1 MEKIMKHIDQLC
13 VRYPA
18 LAECRTQIEAAAE
31 ALIKSYEEG
40 GKLLVAGNGGS
51 CADSDHITGELLKSF
66 CKKRVP
72 QKEFLDSIKKI
83 DVETGAYLS
92 DKLQGSL
99 PAIALTNNTA
109 LMTASLNDVDGNVM
123 FAQQVN
129 GYGKKGDVFL
139 GISTS
144 GNSRD
149 IVYATVVA
157 RAKGLMTVALTGRDG
172 GKLKGIAD
180 ISIIVPEHETFMIQ
194 ELHLP
199 VYHALCLEVEEHFW
213 KE

>member
-1 MEKIMKHIDQLC
+1 MKHIDELC
-13 VRYPA
+13 IRYPV
-18 LAECRTQIEAAAE
+18 LSVCKNDIEKAAE
-31 ALIKSYEEG
+31 ALIESFENG

-51 CADSDHITGELLKSF
+51 CADSDHISGELLKSF
-66 CKKRVP
+66 VKKRRPSV
-72 QKEFLDSIKKI
+72 ELLDSIRKI
-83 DVETGAYLS
+83 NPETGDYLS

-99 PAIALTNNTA
+99 PVIALTNNTA

-129 GYGKKGDVFL
+129 GYGNEGDVFL

-149 IVYATVVA
+149 IVYPTVVA
-157 RAKGLMTVALTGRDG
+157 KAKGLMTVALTGKNG

-180 ISIIVPEHETFMIQ
+180 ICIVVPEQETFKIQ

-199 VYHALCLEVEEHFW
+199 VYHALCLEIEEYFW
-213 KE
+213 RE

>member
-1 MEKIMKHIDQLC
+1 MKHIDELC
-13 VRYPA
+13 IRYPV
-18 LAECRTQIEAAAE
+18 LSVCKNDIEKAAE
-31 ALIKSYEEG
+31 ALIESFENG

-51 CADSDHITGELLKSF
+51 CADSDHISGELLKSF
-66 CKKRVP
+66 VKKRRPSV
-72 QKEFLDSIKKI
+72 ELLDSIRKI
-83 DVETGAYLS
+83 NPETGDYLA
-92 DKLQGSL
+92 DKLQGAL
-99 PAIALTNNTA
+99 PVIALTNNTA

-129 GYGKKGDVFL
+129 GYGNEGDVFL

-149 IVYATVVA
+149 IIYPTVVA
-157 RAKGLMTVALTGRDG
+157 KAKGLMTVALTGKDG

-180 ISIIVPEHETFMIQ
+180 ICVVVPEQETFKIQ

-199 VYHALCLEVEEHFW
+199 VYHALCLEIEEYFW
-213 KE
+213 RE

>member
-1 MEKIMKHIDQLC
+1 MKYIDQLIE
-13 VRYPA
+13 RYPVLNVCKA
-18 LAECRTQIEAAAE
+18 DIEKAAE
-31 ALIKSYEEG
+31 ALITSFKNG

-66 CKKRVP
+66 CKKRKP
-72 QKEFLDSIKKI
+72 EEAFINQLKEIDS
-83 DVETGAYLS
+83 DTGNYLA

-129 GYGKKGDVFL
+129 GYGVKGDVFL

-144 GNSRD
+144 GNSKD
-149 IVYATVVA
+149 IIYPTVVA
-157 RAKGLMTVALTGRDG
+157 KAKGLKTIALTGKDG
-172 GKLKGIAD
+172 GKLKNIAE
-180 ISIIVPEHETFMIQ
+180 ICIVVPSNETFMIQ

-199 VYHALCLEVEEHFW
+199 VYHALCLEIEEAFW

>member
-1 MEKIMKHIDQLC
+1 MKYIDQLIE
-13 VRYPA
+13 RYPT
-18 LAECRTQIEAAAE
+18 LSVCKKDIEDAAST
-31 ALIKSYEEG
+31 LIESFKNG

-66 CKKRVP
+66 CKKRMP
-72 QKEFLDSIKKI
+72 SEDFINQIKQI
-83 DVETGAYLS
+83 DEETGSYLS

-129 GYGKKGDVFL
+129 GFGKKGDVFL

-144 GNSRD
+144 GNSKD
-149 IVYATVVA
+149 IVYPTVVA
-157 RAKGLMTVALTGRDG
+157 KAKGLKTIALTGKNG
-172 GKLKGIAD
+172 GNLKGIAD
-180 ISIIVPEHETFMIQ
+180 ISIVVPQNETFMIQ

-199 VYHALCLEVEEHFW
+199 VYHALCLEIEEYFW